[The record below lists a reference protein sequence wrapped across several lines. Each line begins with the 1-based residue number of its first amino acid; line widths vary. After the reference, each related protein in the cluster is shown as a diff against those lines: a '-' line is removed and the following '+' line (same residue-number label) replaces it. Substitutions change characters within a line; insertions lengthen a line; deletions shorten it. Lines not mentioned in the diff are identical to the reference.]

1 MKNNLFAMGVA
12 LAAGAAVADID
23 FNAGADLR
31 IRQEIMENIPG
42 LPGGGRAG
50 AFAAGK
56 YANWMR
62 FRARAWGEISGVT
75 PNESTWRL
83 YARLADEPRW
93 YVAPSEP
100 HKYAFPDE
108 LILDNLFLEAKDLFD
123 GLMDISIG
131 RQDMLFLYGLNHI
144 FVDGTPGDGSRS
156 TYSDMV
162 RVGFDF
168 EDDRRLDLFALYNF
182 DDCDIRWGT
191 EKGHHR
197 ALSGLGGA
205 YADMDDWGFGAIW
218 SDKLA
223 ENVPYQLF
231 VIQKNTASYKHPKY
245 GKRPRT
251 QRELFGTKV
260 MPRIDEEWSLQFEAM
275 GQVGDASGKTLYGAS
290 TYAGANW
297 KSARE
302 GWKPFAKFGYEYKS
316 GSKDAAK
323 ADGGHG
329 TWDPMWAR
337 GAVESE
343 MFLYGT
349 LYGVGWWSNCHYP
362 KLTLGVDF
370 GKYHK
375 VSAQFAP
382 IFAATQDHLGGGNG
396 NFKGFQTFLRYD
408 FPIFTN
414 TMRKDIFNSETERGV
429 EVFGHVLA
437 EFFNPGDYYETD
449 KPAYFVR
456 WQVDFKF

>member
-1 MKNNLFAMGVA
+1 MNKFVTAALFSF
-12 LAAGAAVADID
+12 AVLCTAFADLD

-31 IRQEIMENIPG
+31 IRQEIMDHIPG
-42 LPGGGRAG
+42 LPGGGRASAPG
-50 AFAAGK
+50 PAGK

-75 PNESTWRL
+75 QNESTWRL

-123 GLMDISIG
+123 GLLDVSIG
-131 RQDMLFLYGLNHI
+131 RQDMLFLYGLDHI

-182 DDCDIRWGT
+182 DDSDIRWGT

-223 ENVPYQLF
+223 ENVPYKLF
-231 VIQKNTASYKHPKY
+231 VMQKNTASYYHPRY

-297 KSARE
+297 KSAR
-302 GWKPFAKFGYEYKS
+302 
-316 GSKDAAK
+316 
-323 ADGGHG
+323 
-329 TWDPMWAR
+329 
-337 GAVESE
+337 
-343 MFLYGT
+343 
-349 LYGVGWWSNCHYP
+349 
-362 KLTLGVDF
+362 
-370 GKYHK
+370 
-375 VSAQFAP
+375 
-382 IFAATQDHLGGGNG
+382 
-396 NFKGFQTFLRYD
+396 
-408 FPIFTN
+408 
-414 TMRKDIFNSETERGV
+414 
-429 EVFGHVLA
+429 
-437 EFFNPGDYYETD
+437 
-449 KPAYFVR
+449 
-456 WQVDFKF
+456 